1 MNVIHIAETVKGGV
15 ATVINNLTENNEID
29 SHVICPESQSKEIYC
44 AQKTLFSRT
53 GRNISSLSSLFL
65 VIIKTLKYNKFDVI
79 HLHSSFAGFIVR
91 ALFAFKLIN
100 KKKYKVIYTPHCF
113 SFIMD
118 TKKWKKKAYIYI
130 ERILAKQTDCI
141 IANS

>member
-100 KKKYKVIYTPHCF
+100 KRNIKLYIRRIVFIYHGHKKMEEKSI
-113 SFIMD
+113 
-118 TKKWKKKAYIYI
+118 YIY
-130 ERILAKQTDCI
+130 
-141 IANS
+141 

>member
-91 ALFAFKLIN
+91 ALFAFKL
-100 KKKYKVIYTPHCF
+100 
-113 SFIMD
+113 
-118 TKKWKKKAYIYI
+118 
-130 ERILAKQTDCI
+130 
-141 IANS
+141 

>member
-100 KKKYKVIYTPHCF
+100 KKKYK
-113 SFIMD
+113 S
-118 TKKWKKKAYIYI
+118 YIYAALFFI
-130 ERILAKQTDCI
+130 YHGHKKMEEKSIYI
-141 IANS
+141 Y

>member
-65 VIIKTLKYNKFDVI
+65 VIIKTLK
-79 HLHSSFAGFIVR
+79 SWT
-91 ALFAFKLIN
+91 
-100 KKKYKVIYTPHCF
+100 KKK
-113 SFIMD
+113 SF
-118 TKKWKKKAYIYI
+118 KYARKWCL
-130 ERILAKQTDCI
+130 RILEDYQAKKTSKFYHSIIYCI
-141 IANS
+141 TSSLVRKNGIMMMNDISAIF